1 MTNSDGTITET
12 HTNEDEDGNH
22 SRIEV
27 KNFDANY
34 NFLGGYEEI
43 TEKEDG
49 ETIKYKNV
57 FDANYIMTAQY
68 MDDDGQGYKINDPFA
83 LFQPGNFVISEADLE
98 YYAENVENLPLYDW
112 DGNGVSDA
120 IESDMNADGKVD
132 LVYDFAKHLLQSTLF
147 VDDPD
152 ATPNFDDDGNLVS
165 ILLTGSAETVSDH
178 IAGHYGKFDLT
189 LSGDFSLNE
198 GVTPE
203 TIEDPEDMDGTVTG
217 ISISHTPSGSSES
230 AVIASND
237 GLSFTWS
244 ELMDNMDNAMP
255 VGTWTTTM
263 ATTTYGEGE

>member
-1 MTNSDGTITET
+1 
-12 HTNEDEDGNH
+12 
-22 SRIEV
+22 
-27 KNFDANY
+27 
-34 NFLGGYEEI
+34 
-43 TEKEDG
+43 
-49 ETIKYKNV
+49 
-57 FDANYIMTAQY
+57 
-68 MDDDGQGYKINDPFA
+68 
-83 LFQPGNFVISEADLE
+83 
-98 YYAENVENLPLYDW
+98 
-112 DGNGVSDA
+112 
-120 IESDMNADGKVD
+120 MNADGKVD

-255 VGTWTTTM
+255 GGDMDDDHGDDDYYDEGEYDGSEYDDYYDGEHDDDGDGEGDTTITTTANM
-263 ATTTYGEGE
+263 TTITTAKVSTTVKASTTTTTTAKAVRRKASTTAKKASTTTTRRRR